1 MNPAFL
7 LAAGVLATAVSFTVT
22 TATAQA
28 RTEATAKV
36 DFTNGE
42 IRKVDLQEKK
52 FTLKHDEIKNLRMPP
67 MTMNYEV
74 RDAAWLTAF
83 KAGDKVRFKV
93 VQEGNRYIVTEIQ
106 SRP

>member
-7 LAAGVLATAVSFTVT
+7 LVAGALATAISFTVT

-28 RTEATAKV
+28 RTEAAAKAE
-36 DFTNGE
+36 FTNGE

-52 FTLKHDEIKNLRMPP
+52 FTLQHEEIKNLRMPP

-74 RDAAWLTAF
+74 RDAAWLSKF
-83 KAGDKVRFKV
+83 KAGDKVRFKAA
-93 VQEGNRYIVTEIQ
+93 QDGNRYVVTEIQ
-106 SRP
+106 PRP